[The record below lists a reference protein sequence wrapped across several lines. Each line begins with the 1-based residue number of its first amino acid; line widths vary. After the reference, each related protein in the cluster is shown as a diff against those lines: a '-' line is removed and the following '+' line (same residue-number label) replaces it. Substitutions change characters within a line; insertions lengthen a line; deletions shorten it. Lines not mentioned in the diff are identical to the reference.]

1 MKRFLLTFCSVAML
15 LFLVGCQKEEVSE
28 TESESNV
35 ETQAYY
41 TAKDYIENPDLFV
54 PVWADEREVPKEMLD
69 FEEKYEQF
77 FTPNG
82 RLMCSIHRGDHTYY
96 PECSAEA
103 FLSAIMMG
111 ADIVEVD
118 VSMTKDGI
126 PIVLHDDTLTRTTNV
141 QSLRA
146 KGTPGI
152 PDSDAPQDWTLDQI
166 RRLRLLTNDTQE
178 LTNYVVP
185 TLEDVIM
192 LCNNR
197 CFITLDKDYRFDWY
211 QDLVPILEKHNA
223 WRTVMLPYS
232 YTYSKPMARIDVM
245 MKEIKE
251 ASGGYTSALMT
262 RSYDIT
268 HLERVSK
275 LIDEWGFP
283 KVLRCGEYVYEETE
297 AYAPYFGNY
306 RIHIECLKGND
317 YLLAWK
323 RIYGA
328 GYNLIVSND
337 AMGITSYIQEVC
349 FEQ

>member
-15 LFLVGCQKEEVSE
+15 LFLVGCQKEEVKE
-28 TESESNV
+28 MEGNV
-35 ETQAYY
+35 ETKAYY
-41 TAKDYIENPDLFV
+41 TAEDYLENPDLFV

-69 FEEKYEQF
+69 FEEKYEAF

-96 PECSAEA
+96 PENSTEG
-103 FLSAIMMG
+103 FLSAILMG

-118 VSMTKDGI
+118 VAMTKDGI

-152 PDSDAPQDWTLDQI
+152 PKSDASEDWTLDQI

-178 LTNYVVP
+178 VTNYVVP

-192 LCNNR
+192 ICNGR
-197 CFITLDKDYRFDWY
+197 CFITLDKSSKFGWY
-211 QDLVPILEKHNA
+211 QDIVPILEKHNA

-232 YTYSKPMARIDVM
+232 YTYGMTFDRVKTM
-245 MKEIKE
+245 MDDIKE
-251 ASGGYTSALMT
+251 RSGGYTSALMS

-268 HLERVSK
+268 HLERISK
-275 LIDEWGFP
+275 LIDEYGFP
-283 KVLRCGEYVYEETE
+283 KVIRCGEYDFEETE
-297 AYAPYFGNY
+297 AYAPYFNNY
-306 RIHIECLKGND
+306 RIHIECLYGND
-317 YLLAWK
+317 YLMAWK
-323 RIYGA
+323 RIHGA
-328 GYNLIVSND
+328 GFNLIVSND
-337 AMGITSYIQEVC
+337 PMGITSYIQELY
-349 FEQ
+349 FE